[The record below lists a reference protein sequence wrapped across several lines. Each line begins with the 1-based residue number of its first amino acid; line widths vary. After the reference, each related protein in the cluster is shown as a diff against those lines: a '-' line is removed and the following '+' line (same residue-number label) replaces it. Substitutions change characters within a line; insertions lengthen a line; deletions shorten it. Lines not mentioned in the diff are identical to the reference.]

1 MTDEINKKILGDNIR
16 GYLRMHDK
24 SQKDVCRDL
33 GIHEATFNDWVN
45 GRSYPRIDKIEK
57 LAKYFGV
64 KKSDLVEDQTDMDED
79 TKRYLNMLYENYKYR
94 VLLDSSKKLSQ
105 TDLDFLI
112 QFISKLGG

>member
-1 MTDEINKKILGDNIR
+1 MSDSRNRDVLAQNLKRHLKRL
-16 GYLRMHDK
+16 DK
-24 SQKDVCRDL
+24 SQKDVCDDL
-33 GIHEATFNDWVN
+33 GINETTFSTWVSGKN
-45 GRSYPRIDKIEK
+45 YPRIDKIEK